1 LAIKPLKFAVTK
13 ICLMLSE
20 KEEAFLAWWKQ
31 HRNRQKKL
39 FYQLLVGLP
48 SGLLIGLLIIA
59 NFFSGW
65 YKRADMIAN
74 SQFNPMVLYLAAGLI
89 AIFFAVFSKKFQWD
103 QQEQRY
109 LELLA
114 KKKKINDATKTQT
127 DQVETNEK
135 AE

>member
-1 LAIKPLKFAVTK
+1 
-13 ICLMLSE
+13 MLSD
-20 KEEAFLAWWKQ
+20 KEEAFISWWKQ

-48 SGLLIGLLIIA
+48 FGLLISVIIIA

-74 SQFNPMVLYLAAGLI
+74 SEFNPMVLYLAAALI
-89 AIFFAVFSKKFQWD
+89 AVFFAVFSKKFQWD

-114 KKKKINDATKTQT
+114 KKQKL
-127 DQVETNEK
+127 TNQSKAAEEQQAQSHEK
-135 AE
+135 PEE